1 MSAYAIMWE
10 ERTGMP
16 IVDTTIIMDV
26 DNEEPLVFREKRDNY
41 TELLLNTVKEYNR
54 RKLFNG

>member
-1 MSAYAIMWE
+1 
-10 ERTGMP
+10 
-16 IVDTTIIMDV
+16 MDV

-41 TELLLNTVKEYNR
+41 TELLLNTIKEYNN